1 MSTRVSEYSTP
12 ADRRRGQHMCA
23 MAHQLFG
30 AMATGDVVRV
40 DTTQGVVTGCVTS
53 NEHHRAE
60 RPVEEVDGGRLV
72 FTIGGQR
79 VHVATVREVSAP

>member
-1 MSTRVSEYSTP
+1 VSTRASEYGTP

-23 MAHQLFG
+23 MAHQLLR

-40 DTTQGVVTGCVTS
+40 DTTQGVVTGRVTS
-53 NEHHRAE
+53 NEHHRAQ

-72 FTIGGQR
+72 FMVGGQR
-79 VHVATVREVSAP
+79 VHVATVREVDAP

>member
-30 AMATGDVVRV
+30 AMATGDVVKV
-40 DTTQGVVTGCVTS
+40 DTTQGIVTS

-79 VHVATVREVSAP
+79 VHVATVREVGAT